1 MASATEL
8 VVEVIYATRARQ
20 EVRTVR
26 LPVGSVVEQAIR
38 HSGLLAEFPEI
49 DLAVNRVGVYGE
61 PVELDSMLEGGERIE
76 IYRPLVVDPR
86 EARSRRARKAR

>member
-8 VVEVIYATRARQ
+8 VVEVVYATRARQ

-38 HSGLLAEFPEI
+38 RSGLLAEFPEI
-49 DLAVNRVGVYGE
+49 DLTANRVGVYGE
-61 PVELDSMLEGGERIE
+61 PVELDTILEGGERVE
-76 IYRPLVVDPR
+76 IYRPLIIDPK
-86 EARSRRARKAR
+86 EARRKRAKQAR